1 MIGGNPAPTVIGA
14 EAVGF
19 RQNDDFT
26 DVRASLPPKP
36 RRTWLVWTGKS
47 VRFVFIV
54 CLAAIL
60 AYVSLS
66 VGNRPLGSITLNELL
81 GSLICLGL
89 TVVCAKWM
97 FDSIED
103 QTAERWAAWAGSI
116 AALILVGALIFFVML
131 VHK

>member
-1 MIGGNPAPTVIGA
+1 MIGGTPPTVIGA

-26 DVRASLPPKP
+26 DVRASLSPKP
-36 RRTWLVWTGKS
+36 RRTWLIRTGKS
-47 VRFVFIV
+47 VRFVFIA

-60 AYVSLS
+60 AFISLS
-66 VGNRPLGSITLNELL
+66 IGHRSLGSITLNELL

-89 TVVCAKWM
+89 AVGCAKWM

-103 QTAERWAAWAGSI
+103 QTAEKWAAWAGSI
-116 AALILVGALIFFVML
+116 AALIFVGALIFFAML